1 MSRQYPV
8 KGDRHRRCVACL
20 GRTHAEAALSGVDPA
35 CGICASLTLAKATKR
50 LALWERVDA
59 ERAAPAPSGVITPE
73 GPSAP
78 AALGNVSASGRFTAT
93 ASPVSL
99 SPSPPPA
106 SPRAA
111 GREAVEL
118 PPGED
123 QPELELDFGLDDD
136 NLLDYS
142 DEHDSDEEAMQ
153 MSQDVRPRGASPR
166 PHHGLW
172 GVLRWPRHTS
182 S

>member
-1 MSRQYPV
+1 MSRQYPACGHVRV

-20 GRTHAEAALSGVDPA
+20 GRTHAEAVLSGVDPA

-78 AALGNVSASGRFTAT
+78 SALGNGGASSRFTAA
-93 ASPVSL
+93 ASPISL
-99 SPSPPPA
+99 SPAPSPA
-106 SPRAA
+106 SLRAA

-118 PPGED
+118 PPAED
-123 QPELELDFGLDDD
+123 QPTLELDFGLDDD
-136 NLLDYS
+136 SLLDYS
-142 DEHDSDEEAMQ
+142 DEHDSD
-153 MSQDVRPRGASPR
+153 
-166 PHHGLW
+166 
-172 GVLRWPRHTS
+172 
-182 S
+182 

>member
-1 MSRQYPV
+1 MSRQYPDCGHVRV
-8 KGDRHRRCVACL
+8 KGDRHRRCL

-35 CGICASLTLAKATKR
+35 CGICASLTLAKSTKR
-50 LALWERVDA
+50 LALWERRDT
-59 ERAAPAPSGVITPE
+59 EEAAPAPSGVITPE

-111 GREAVEL
+111 GRKAVEL
-118 PPGED
+118 PPAEVL
-123 QPELELDFGLDDD
+123 PELELDFGLDDD
-136 NLLDYS
+136 SVVANS
-142 DEHDSDEEAMQ
+142 KS
-153 MSQDVRPRGASPR
+153 
-166 PHHGLW
+166 
-172 GVLRWPRHTS
+172 
-182 S
+182 